1 MSTTSTSI
9 ETLRDYAGTPCQIF
23 PASRALSPEESAS
36 LMRDLEGFLQGWASH
51 GAPVTG
57 TAALLE
63 NRFVVVAHRPDE
75 IAGCSRDSLLFF
87 LQNAARERGFEWQGG
102 ARVFYKTA
110 EGTLANVDRPEFRKL
125 AAEGVVTRD
134 TWVYD
139 SAVRET
145 DAVLDGRFAL
155 RAGDS
160 WHAKLLG

>member
-1 MSTTSTSI
+1 MTRTDT
-9 ETLRDYAGTPCQIF
+9 EALRDYAGTPCQIF
-23 PASRALSPEESAS
+23 PASRALEPAEAES
-36 LMRDLEGFLQGWASH
+36 LMRELNGFLSGWASH

-57 TAALLE
+57 AAALLE

-102 ARVFYKTA
+102 ARVFYKA
-110 EGTLANVDRPEFRKL
+110 GDGSVANVDRPEFRKL
-125 AAEGVVTRD
+125 AAEGAVGGE

-145 DAVLDGRFAL
+145 DAVLNGGFAL
-155 RAGDS
+155 QAKDS
-160 WHAKLLG
+160 WHAKLLPA